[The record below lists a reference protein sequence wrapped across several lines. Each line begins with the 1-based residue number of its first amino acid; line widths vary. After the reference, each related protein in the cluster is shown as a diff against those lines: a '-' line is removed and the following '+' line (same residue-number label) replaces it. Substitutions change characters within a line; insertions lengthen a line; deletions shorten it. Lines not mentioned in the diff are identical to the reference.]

1 MLLRVLKF
9 ALLCWFFIANSGVIA
24 QPPEGGKDASSKAV
38 VFFENYCK
46 GCHNEDEAMSGI
58 RVDHVSEID
67 SFLENRRSWKRVV
80 EVLRFGSMPPQDAEQ
95 PPAKELRQIQKKPD
109 SSQRQM
115 AEELQDVKLQVGLL
129 QQEVETRGRQID
141 ALLTKLDSTADRI
154 VELTVEIR
162 SLNSRQERHSK
173 VDDEIRSELK
183 LLHTRVGTV
192 HDEIGN
198 SERRVSAQIDK
209 LEERLR
215 SVEQW
220 KSRLMGMTTLVAGAI
235 GAIAASIVTWM
246 AK

>member
-1 MLLRVLKF
+1 M
-9 ALLCWFFIANSGVIA
+9 
-24 QPPEGGKDASSKAV
+24 
-38 VFFENYCK
+38 
-46 GCHNEDEAMSGI
+46 
-58 RVDHVSEID
+58 
-67 SFLENRRSWKRVV
+67 
-80 EVLRFGSMPPQDAEQ
+80 
-95 PPAKELRQIQKKPD
+95 
-109 SSQRQM
+109 
-115 AEELQDVKLQVGLL
+115 
-129 QQEVETRGRQID
+129 D
-141 ALLTKLDSTADRI
+141 ALLSKLDSTADRI

-235 GAIAASIVTWM
+235 GAIAASIITWM
-246 AK
+246 TK

>member
-1 MLLRVLKF
+1 
-9 ALLCWFFIANSGVIA
+9 
-24 QPPEGGKDASSKAV
+24 
-38 VFFENYCK
+38 
-46 GCHNEDEAMSGI
+46 
-58 RVDHVSEID
+58 
-67 SFLENRRSWKRVV
+67 
-80 EVLRFGSMPPQDAEQ
+80 
-95 PPAKELRQIQKKPD
+95 
-109 SSQRQM
+109 M

-129 QQEVETRGRQID
+129 QQEVEIRGRQID

-198 SERRVSAQIDK
+198 SERRVSEQIYK
-209 LEERLR
+209 LEERVR

-220 KSRLMGMTTLVAGAI
+220 KSRLMEMTSLVAGAI
-235 GAIAASIVTWM
+235 GALVAFLVAWM
-246 AK
+246 TK

>member
-1 MLLRVLKF
+1 
-9 ALLCWFFIANSGVIA
+9 
-24 QPPEGGKDASSKAV
+24 
-38 VFFENYCK
+38 
-46 GCHNEDEAMSGI
+46 
-58 RVDHVSEID
+58 
-67 SFLENRRSWKRVV
+67 
-80 EVLRFGSMPPQDAEQ
+80 
-95 PPAKELRQIQKKPD
+95 
-109 SSQRQM
+109 M

-141 ALLTKLDSTADRI
+141 ALLSKLDSTADRI

-215 SVEQW
+215 SVEQL
-220 KSRLMGMTTLVAGAI
+220 SLI
-235 GAIAASIVTWM
+235 HI
-246 AK
+246 